1 VDETGTA
8 SARDAARSSSTPNP
22 PAVEVSHLS
31 KVFGPTVAVADV
43 TFELHTGEV
52 LALVGENGA
61 GKSTCVKM
69 LGGVYTP
76 DAGEILIAGE
86 AVTLPTPLTAQQ
98 HGVAVVHQHP
108 GLFPDVSVAENIFA
122 GQPLRTRLG
131 LLDRGAMAAEA
142 QRLLDLLGLKRAAST
157 LAGDLR
163 VSEQQIVEIA
173 RALAADAKILILDEP
188 TAALTATEVD
198 RLFDVIGTLRTQGV
212 AMMFVGHRLEEI
224 FRVSDRITVLR
235 DGALVE
241 TVRTTDT
248 TEEDVVRLM
257 VGRSLGSLYERQP
270 AKLGDVML
278 ETRGLTARGLYSDI
292 DISVRAGEVVGLAGL
307 VGSGR
312 TEVARAIFGIERPDA
327 GTILLSGEPVVVRD
341 PAAAIAHGVAYVS
354 EDRRGQSIVEDFSI
368 LDNASLPTIGRT
380 TTWGLIRA
388 KAEIA
393 LVSGPLERM
402 RLKFNDY
409 FQPMRTLSG
418 GNQQKVVLAKWLA
431 TRPRV
436 LILDEPTQGIDIQA
450 KAEVHRIIA
459 ELSEQGIA
467 ILLISSDMPELLGA
481 CDRIYVMN
489 HGSIAAELSG
499 ADMNQFDIGLA
510 ATGVLPGGATEAL
523 VADASPEQDGAA
535 PLPVQRSAASRFGA
549 LARRREVGLLVAL
562 ALIVLPVS
570 LINTN
575 FYSAGNL
582 GDLANYSSLLGLLGI
597 GQMLVILTR
606 NIDLSIASTLG
617 LSAYVAASTMR
628 AVPDAPVALGIGV
641 ALVTGLTCGTLNGLV
656 VAYGRV
662 PSIVVTLGTLALY
675 RGALSVLSSGDRV
688 KPEDVSEAWL
698 DWTSSPL
705 PGPSTIVIV
714 AVTVAVVV
722 AFVMWRTERG
732 RQIYYA
738 GSNPEGA
745 QLIGIP
751 VARRVLTAFIASGVL
766 AGAAGALW
774 ASHYPYVDGQVAIG
788 LETAVIAAVVVGGVA
803 LRGGSGTVVG
813 VALGTVGLLAIRKVL
828 TIAGVPDQY
837 LQAVYG
843 GAIIA
848 AVTVDVFLTNRS
860 RRAEKTA

>member
-1 VDETGTA
+1 VDETATA

>member
-131 LLDRGAMAAEA
+131 LLDRGAIAAEA

>member
-489 HGSIAAELSG
+489 HGSTAAELSG

>member
-1 VDETGTA
+1 VDETATA

-523 VADASPEQDGAA
+523 VADAPPEQDGAA

-860 RRAEKTA
+860 RRAEKTV